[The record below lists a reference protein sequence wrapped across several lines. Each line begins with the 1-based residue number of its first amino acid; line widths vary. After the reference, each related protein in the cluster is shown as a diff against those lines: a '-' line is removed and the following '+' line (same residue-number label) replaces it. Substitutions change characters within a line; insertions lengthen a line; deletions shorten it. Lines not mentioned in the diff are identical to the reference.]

1 MKPYML
7 GRGVGVGS
15 DGFRGVVGL
24 KSDKERG
31 VSWAGLQPDNDRE
44 SLLIRDNIEFPYIHP
59 VPCPRSVGNI
69 YIGACRN
76 RACGTIHCK
85 IMTL

>member
-1 MKPYML
+1 M
-7 GRGVGVGS
+7 GS

-31 VSWAGLQPDNDRE
+31 VSWVGLQPDDDRE
-44 SLLIRDNIEFPYIHP
+44 SRPIRDNIEFPYIHP
-59 VPCPRSVGNI
+59 VPCPRSVGKI

-76 RACGTIHCK
+76 RAYGTIPRK
-85 IMTL
+85 IMMLRVGILLAS